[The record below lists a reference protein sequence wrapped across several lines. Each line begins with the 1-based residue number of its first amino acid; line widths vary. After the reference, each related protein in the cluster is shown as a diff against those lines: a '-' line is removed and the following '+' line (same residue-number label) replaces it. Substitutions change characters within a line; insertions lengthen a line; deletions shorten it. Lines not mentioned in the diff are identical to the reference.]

1 MYPLDLEKLI
11 PAKRLRTSRAVRSKS
26 DHRHEFESD
35 ASRATFCAAVRR
47 MHDKTQV
54 FPLTTGDYVHTRLT
68 HSQEVQQIAQSLG
81 VSFCRSD
88 EFREV
93 YKDNAHKYETQICT
107 ILGTAGL
114 LHDVGN
120 PPFGHCAEEVISDYF
135 AKSDLG
141 SQYLAL
147 LQNEDEK
154 LDFLNFDG
162 NAEGFRVITKLQY
175 LGDTYGLNLS
185 LPVLG
190 SYLKYPNYSKCSKK
204 YVGLKKHGVFTSESK
219 YLEEIANTFNLHT
232 EDGRIKRY
240 PFSFLVEAA
249 DTICYRTMDVE
260 DGLSMGWLSLDEV
273 CTDINAY
280 VNDHVEAK
288 CFEPEWLENGK
299 FSIQKMLHLEDTT
312 NLPENYVK
320 FRVGLVRHLVEVAFK
335 NFVEN
340 LDKIDSGEYSQELL
354 DGDTLHI
361 EEALKSVEISKLFC
375 LKDVV
380 MAEMTGSSVIK
391 GLLDLTLPRIFA
403 NDRRLETIL
412 PQSMLRA
419 VHEECGLYNPKED
432 KEFKTQMD
440 KVSPY
445 YKLRLIVDWIAG
457 MTDQYAV
464 HMFRKLN
471 GTNL

>member
-1 MYPLDLEKLI
+1 MYQLDLEKLI
-11 PAKRLRTSRAVRSKS
+11 CAKRLRPSKAIRSGS
-26 DHRHEFESD
+26 DQRNEFESD

-68 HSQEVQQIAQSLG
+68 HSQEVQQIAHSLG
-81 VSFCRSD
+81 VCFCRSD
-88 EFREV
+88 EFLKM
-93 YKDNAHKYETQICT
+93 YKDKAHEYETKICT
-107 ILGTAGL
+107 ILATAGL

-135 AKSDLG
+135 KTSVLG
-141 SQYLAL
+141 AQYMAL

-190 SYLKYPNYSKCSKK
+190 SYLKYPNYGKCTKL
-204 YVGLKKHGVFTSESK
+204 YIGLKKHGVFTSEK
-219 YLEEIANTFNLHT
+219 EYLEEIAYVLDLHT
-232 EDGRIKRY
+232 TDGRIKRY

-249 DTICYRTMDVE
+249 DTICYRTMDIE
-260 DGLSMGWLSLDEV
+260 DGLSMGWLSLNEI
-273 CTDINAY
+273 CCDINAY
-280 VNDHVEAK
+280 VNEHVEATNFK
-288 CFEPEWLENGK
+288 PEWMDNDK
-299 FSIQKMLHLEDTT
+299 FSIQKMLYLENTD
-312 NLPENYVK
+312 NLPENNVK
-320 FRVGLVRHLVEVAFK
+320 FRVGLVRYFVDLAYK
-335 NFVEN
+335 NFVKN
-340 LDKIDSGEYSQELL
+340 LDKIDSGEYTKELL
-354 DGDTLHI
+354 DEDTLLL
-361 EEALKSVEISKLFC
+361 EKALKSVEQSKLFC
-375 LKDVV
+375 RKEVV